1 MLLMSL
7 LWELTGSTS
16 TALVACKGREAEEL
30 RSRVSGQN
38 PSIHYAQE
46 AFLVL
51 LKVPSF
57 SSKTGL

>member
-51 LKVPSF
+51 LKVSSF
-57 SSKTGL
+57 SSKTGP